1 MKDATQNH
9 TARHLKIKRWSLL
22 AGAGLLGVLALTT
35 QLQSGKKLSTDTSN
49 RAIAVA
55 VEPVVGAIIGRERK
69 GMRSALASEM
79 ILGNLDPQTKVQ
91 LARNEAGGNA
101 LMQSALPA
109 DSSSDAFIEVAQTT
123 NDVTNE
129 VTWTD
134 LFGGNQTI
142 RDDASDKT
150 PDAATVHSTVHSTGS
165 SMVAEASPTTA
176 ASDVWG
182 ETPLVETPLVGTPVS
197 DQLDHSTTTQPVEVR
212 VLNRSGTFLVSSD
225 GTASSFDA
233 PGISVIE
240 NAPSTQVAFPE
251 AALESSP
258 TTTAST
264 APAAT
269 AIRRPMQRR
278 SAASTGN
285 ATDQQSTSRKVRPA
299 ALDLVT
305 SGLDDNGEVRL
316 MINKSSAI
324 RTKRSIKTI
333 NVAAPDIADVL
344 TLGPDLLLVTA
355 KKPGTTQLMIW
366 DDSGEQATMDVH
378 VAVDVGAINE
388 IIRTVVPGSD
398 IKVAAA
404 NGSIVLKGEVP
415 DIGTAEKLV
424 ALVQPYG
431 TVVNFLEVAG
441 GQQIMLEV
449 QFAEVSKTVSRQ
461 LGINLATQDGVSFLG
476 SNIGSAGLF
485 GSESLGAGQFGL
497 TVPENVRSAT
507 IFGKAEIRGSSI
519 AYLVTALKENNL
531 LRVLAK
537 PNIVVMSG
545 QTGRF
550 VAGGEIPIPQP
561 SQDGLAI
568 SYKEYGIKLN
578 YTPIALG
585 NGKIQLALE
594 PEVSEIDSSVSV
606 QIGGGPVPGFITRRV
621 STTVELAD
629 GETMAIAG
637 LLSSNI
643 VANKQ
648 VIPFLGELPVIG
660 ALFRSTRYQQRETE
674 LLVLI
679 TPRLVSAMKPGEVP
693 ALPGSQWQDPNDVEL
708 YFGGDQGKDVTPRAV
723 PLSRNTNSTS
733 AAPFMSANHSGDQT
747 VSDSSREP
755 LRERPTNEMPT
766 RQQHYDRVRHVP
778 VAPQNPGSKIADPVS
793 DEQRVEQAPAMADMD
808 TGLVG
813 PQ

>member
-35 QLQSGKKLSTDTSN
+35 QLQSGEKLSIDSSN

-55 VEPVVGAIIGRERK
+55 VEPVVGAIIGRERESI
-69 GMRSALASEM
+69 RSSGGSEF

-91 LARNEAGGNA
+91 LSRMEPGGNA
-101 LMQSALPA
+101 LMQSALPT
-109 DSSSDAFIEVAQTT
+109 DSSSDAFTEVAQATK
-123 NDVTNE
+123 DVSDE
-129 VTWTD
+129 VTWTE
-134 LFGGNQTI
+134 LFGGDQAI
-142 RDDASDKT
+142 RQQDSATT
-150 PDAATVHSTVHSTGS
+150 PVAATAPSTVHSTVHSTGS
-165 SMVAEASPTTA
+165 SLVAEASPTTA

-182 ETPLVETPLVGTPVS
+182 ETPLVEPQVS
-197 DQLDHSTTTQPVEVR
+197 NQLDHSKTIQPVEVR
-212 VLNRSGTFLVSSD
+212 VLDRSGTFLVSSD

-233 PGISVIE
+233 PSISVIDT
-240 NAPSTQVAFPE
+240 APSTQVAFSE

-258 TTTAST
+258 TTTSST
-264 APAAT
+264 APAAKI
-269 AIRRPMQRR
+269 IRRPMQSRAV
-278 SAASTGN
+278 AATGN
-285 ATDQQSTSRKVRPA
+285 ASGQQSASRKVRPA
-299 ALDLVT
+299 ALDLVI

-366 DDSGEQATMDVH
+366 DDTGEQATMDVH

-388 IIRTVVPGSD
+388 IIRTVVPGAD

-424 ALVQPYG
+424 ALVKPYG

-485 GSESLGAGQFGL
+485 GSEALGAGQFGL

-507 IFGKAEIRGSSI
+507 IFGKAEIKGSSI

-679 TPRLVSAMKPGEVP
+679 TPRLVSAMKPGEIP

-708 YFGGDQGKDVTPRAV
+708 YFGGDQGKDITPRAV
-723 PLSRNTNSTS
+723 PLASNRNSTN
-733 AAPFMSANHSGDQT
+733 AAPFMSANHSGDQPVT
-747 VSDSSREP
+747 DSSREP
-755 LRERPTNEMPT
+755 IRELPTYEMPT

-778 VAPQNPGSKIADPVS
+778 VSPQNPGSKIADPVS